1 LTFDTADPTYQELRS
16 RVLQT
21 GARVVPF
28 VGAGLSVY
36 GRPEQRLPLW
46 RELLERLIAEGQ
58 RVGLIADEG
67 DTAISAAVA
76 AGRYI
81 EAMDRILGILGEPT
95 FKRVVERE
103 LDVTEK
109 PTPPAIAELVGV
121 GWSLIVTTNLDRL
134 IARAYLE
141 RYGRQIDAF
150 TSLDIHRLAASLAG
164 SHTSSETLLAHIHG
178 AVDVY
183 PSWRLTRSHYQQ
195 LLQDRG
201 YVQALQQLFLR
212 QVFFVG
218 FGLQD
223 DDLDFLLETIA
234 EIYPAGVGQFYALIA
249 RSRKTDP
256 TVQQLVRDNGLRP
269 IFYDVDPHP
278 DPEDPFGGHGEVLE
292 CLQDLATGWAT
303 GFRAFDVTLE
313 YFPELDDAVVGRE
326 SEMEQLQRILLGEPG
341 CIVQLIGLGGVGKT
355 SVVQRFLADRA
366 PPLVKAG
373 YARAVGCSFY
383 RADVGQFIQD
393 LGLATV
399 GPLSVPLPEQVER
412 ICEYVGH
419 NRIVLVLDGIETLA
433 DAQRHVRNPYLL
445 QIVEKVIAG
454 RGAVITTSRVTIR
467 GGPFERAPVVEVAA
481 LSHKQIVNYL
491 DRWGL
496 ARLGD
501 QVKLR
506 LTEITAGHPLAL
518 RIVVGVLGRVAVDD
532 ALRTIERS
540 SVIDVTDEVDP
551 LRENRLARVMDSYIH
566 HLEDVEV
573 EFLMTMTVFDE
584 PAAYPFAAA
593 TLARRYPDTDANA
606 RLAGQDLRALVVGLL
621 DRRLLTISAVGELS
635 CHPTVWE
642 YFGRR
647 ARRNALFL
655 APLHRQLTTAY
666 LHDTAAVPQT
676 FAEARPLLAACRHAA
691 ACEDWT
697 LFDDTFRR
705 RLMHGYL
712 AYLCDYLG
720 AWQEALTVAR
730 LADGSSFPSEST
742 PEPAYYPLIAARCL
756 KHLGRSAESR
766 TKYLEGLYVVAASR
780 DPECALYV
788 NNFLTLLIWRGEL
801 TSADQLAE
809 LNVRAL
815 SWITEEWRRR
825 WQIEHGFSSI
835 AYLKLLQG
843 RLDEAAAM
851 FDYAERIW
859 DDYDDERVWVWDY
872 YPFYRGELVL
882 LLDPAAHDEAMSYVE
897 SLMAICEAREWP
909 EPLCRGHI
917 QAAIVRLDRAV
928 HHRDP
933 DDVVLAVGHLD
944 AAGQVAGGMSVT
956 DVEIAYQLATFKAE
970 LVRTELDPA
979 GQLDI
984 VWLESIVARVD
995 VLIETSGLSLAT
1007 PEVIAARGVLAF
1019 EEGSVEDAGAHWDR
1033 AITECG
1039 RQGNALTPS
1048 SPRSVVHWLGRRIER
1063 DATPAPTGSASDLI
1077 DRVGTP
1083 LRADWM
1089 IGVLREVAG
1098 SRLP

>member
-1 LTFDTADPTYQELRS
+1 M
-16 RVLQT
+16 
-21 GARVVPF
+21 PF

-67 DTAISAAVA
+67 DAAISAAVA
-76 AGRYI
+76 SGRYI
-81 EAMDRILGILGEPT
+81 EAMDRILGVLGEPT

-103 LDVTEK
+103 LDVTAK

-134 IARAYLE
+134 IARAYHE

-150 TSLDIHRLAASLAG
+150 TSLDVHRLASSLAG
-164 SHTSSETLLAHIHG
+164 SITSSETLLAHIHG

-195 LLQDRG
+195 LLQDRA
-201 YVQALQQLFLR
+201 YVEALQQLFLR

-256 TVQQLVRDNGLRP
+256 AVQQLVRDNGLRP

-278 DPEDPFGGHGEVLE
+278 DPDDPFGGHGEVLE

-303 GFRAFDVTLE
+303 GFRAFDVTLK
-313 YFPELDDAVVGRE
+313 YFPELDDGVVGRE

-341 CIVQLIGLGGVGKT
+341 CVVQIVGLGGVGKT
-355 SVVQRFLADRA
+355 SVVQRFLADRSPA
-366 PPLVKAG
+366 LVKAG
-373 YARAVGCSFY
+373 YERAMGCSFY
-383 RADVGQFIQD
+383 RADVGQFVQD

-399 GPLSVPLPEQVER
+399 GPLAVPLPEQVER
-412 ICEYVGH
+412 ICEYVAH
-419 NRIVLVLDGIETLA
+419 HRIVLVLDGVEVLT
-433 DAQRHVRNPYLL
+433 DAHRQVRNPYLL
-445 QIVEKVIAG
+445 QIVEHVVAG
-454 RGAVITTSRVTIR
+454 RGAVITTSRVTLR
-467 GGPFERAPVVEVAA
+467 GAPFERTPVVEVAE
-481 LSHKQIVNYL
+481 LSPEEIVAYL

-496 ARLGD
+496 AGLGD
-501 QVKLR
+501 QAKLR

-518 RIVVGVLGRVAVDD
+518 RIVVGVLGRVPVDE
-532 ALRTIERS
+532 ALRTIECS

-566 HLEDVEV
+566 HLDDVDVE
-573 EFLMTMTVFDE
+573 LLTTMTVFDE
-584 PAAYPFAAA
+584 PAAYPLVAA
-593 TLARRYPDTDANA
+593 TLARRYPDTAANA
-606 RLAGQDLRALVVGLL
+606 RLAGRDLRALVVGLL

-635 CHPTVWE
+635 CHPTVRE
-642 YFGRR
+642 YFARR
-647 ARRNALFL
+647 ARRAGLSH
-655 APLHRQLTTAY
+655 APLHRHLTTAY
-666 LHDTAAVPQT
+666 LQDTAPVAET

-712 AYLCDYLG
+712 VYLCDYLG
-720 AWQEALTVAR
+720 AWQEALTIAR
-730 LADGSSFPSEST
+730 LADGSSFPAQST

-766 TKYLEGLYVVAASR
+766 AKYLEGLHVVAASR
-780 DPECALYV
+780 DEECALYV
-788 NNFLTLLIWRGEL
+788 NNFLTLLVWRGEL
-801 TSADQLAE
+801 AAADDLAE

-815 SWITEEWRRR
+815 SWISEEWRRR
-825 WQIEHGFSSI
+825 WQTEHGFSSI
-835 AYLKLLQG
+835 AYLKLLQQ
-843 RLDEAAAM
+843 RLDEATAM
-851 FDYAERIW
+851 FDHAERAW
-859 DDYDDERVWVWDY
+859 DDYDGERIWVWDY
-872 YPFYRGELVL
+872 YPFYRAELVL
-882 LLDPAAHDEAMSYVE
+882 LTDPAAHDAALSNVE
-897 SLMAICEAREWP
+897 SLMAVCETRGWP

-917 QAAIVRLDRAV
+917 QAAIVRLDRAT
-928 HHRDP
+928 RERNP
-933 DDVVLAVGHLD
+933 DELTRATQHLD
-944 AAGQVAGGMSVT
+944 AASQVGSGMSVT
-956 DVEIAYQLATFKAE
+956 DVEIAYQLACFKAE
-970 LVRTELDPA
+970 LVRRELDPA

-984 VWLESIVARVD
+984 ARLESIVARVD
-995 VLIETSGLSLAT
+995 VLIDTSGLSLAN
-1007 PEVIAARGVLAF
+1007 PEVIAARGVLT
-1019 EEGSVEDAGAHWDR
+1019 VERGDADACVQWDR
-1033 AITECG
+1033 AIMECE

-1048 SPRSVVHWLGRRIER
+1048 SPRSIVHWLGRRLGREPT
-1063 DATPAPTGSASDLI
+1063 AAPTGSPSDLI
-1077 DRVGTP
+1077 SQVGAELST
-1083 LRADWM
+1083 DWM
-1089 IGVLREVAG
+1089 VDVLHQVAAA
-1098 SRLP
+1098 RVA